1 MLSILAGGARIRGSL
16 KIFKRGLR
24 MNVRKIF
31 LHAALILTS
40 IAFLY
45 LFSYS
50 TSPRYFFIGN
60 DSIIFQT
67 VGKCWTEGVLPY
79 VGTFENKGPL
89 LFFVNAV
96 GYLIYPRY
104 GIMLLQIPFMYFSF
118 LFMWRAVELY
128 WSRRATL
135 IIFLFM
141 IFWRASNFYEGNRT
155 EEYSMP
161 FLMAATYFFLRG
173 LKDFADGKFYCPPLV
188 GAVYGV
194 GFGACVL
201 LRTTNGLPICCYV
214 LLTAIFL
221 LRAREFKTL
230 RQNFLSFIA
239 GFAAIC
245 LPFAV
250 YFAMHGA
257 LYDML
262 YGTILLNINHATG
275 FNPSAEEFRELVVP
289 HVIYRCTMLIWMI
302 PLSLLAVAFNRN
314 SRLAWS
320 GLITSAA
327 MLFML
332 IKSRPFHG
340 YLELIAPLLPIFFAV
355 IYELKI
361 RLTPALKEIW
371 SIRSFSL
378 KRILCKI
385 GMLML
390 LLIII
395 FQTAIQGIGLYWL
408 FRCANEDDYIKF
420 HQKEQSDLH
429 EFQKTIPDAERDSVI
444 CWGESNVIGQFI
456 LDSGIKP
463 RCRFFG
469 NIAMFFG
476 KSDPAVI
483 DEWIQNVRNDYPKW
497 IVYTVLEEEYLGKKM
512 SYFKYNFQRQRN
524 PEVEKI
530 LDDRYALKA
539 QMKLYDQIMG
549 LYRLRE

>member
-1 MLSILAGGARIRGSL
+1 
-16 KIFKRGLR
+16 

-161 FLMAATYFFLRG
+161 FLMAATYFFLRW
-173 LKDFADGKFYCPPLV
+173 LKNFADEKFQCPPTV
-188 GAVYGV
+188 GFVYGV

-221 LRAREFKTL
+221 LQARKFKTL
-230 RQNFLSFIA
+230 LKNFLSFVA

-250 YFAMHGA
+250 YFAAHGA

-302 PLSLLAVAFNRN
+302 PLSLLAVAFKRN

-340 YLELIAPLLPIFFAV
+340 YPELIAPLLPIFFAV
-355 IYELKI
+355 IYELKV

-497 IVYTVLEEEYLGKKM
+497 IVYTVLEEEYLGKEM
-512 SYFKYNFQRQRN
+512 GHYKYNFQRQRN